1 MDESA
6 ISFKSPKAV
15 AGWLAAASDR
25 QLGAA
30 TTIACFRPQAG
41 DRERQLSGSSSG
53 ELVPQSRLARGP
65 SARDGAKH
73 CPDAVHCA
81 ALPHRSRT
89 ARESVRSKVMASR
102 GGSRRKRR
110 SSVRAEPCCEPA
122 GPAPAH
128 PHGALPAQPGAV
140 RLDLPRTN
148 QERTPR
154 FDQEGSCRRPCAQL
168 TCASRTVSAATRPT
182 RAQGN

>member
-1 MDESA
+1 MRTSVGREQFLRSA
-6 ISFKSPKAV
+6 LIRQYGNS
-15 AGWLAAASDR
+15 SDLKWTGR
-25 QLGAA
+25 L
-30 TTIACFRPQAG
+30 RPQAG

-53 ELVPQSRLARGP
+53 DLVPQSRLARGR

-122 GPAPAH
+122 GPASAY

-154 FDQEGSCRRPCAQL
+154 FDQEGSCRRPCARL

-182 RAQGN
+182 RAQEN